1 MKRIIGLAPSE
12 LEKNVFLS
20 RLLKERDRI
29 RNALVNFVPAKKT
42 KPKKTKASKT
52 SKGASKKATQ
62 TLMDIL
68 KAKGLTLAEAIQ
80 AVKQETITPKK

>member
-29 RNALVNFVPAKKT
+29 RDALVNFVPVKKTKKAKKT
-42 KPKKTKASKT
+42 KKV
-52 SKGASKKATQ
+52 SKKETQ

-68 KAKGLTLAEAIQ
+68 KAKGLTQSQAIEE
-80 AVKQETITPKK
+80 VKQVAKGNK